1 MSKTRVI
8 QAVKDL
14 DVDAVGALLDG
25 KPALLNARDPAGR
38 NLLHIACS
46 VPCADLNVPESLSA
60 KMANLLLDR
69 GLDVDATQD
78 HKDRCT
84 ALFFAVAR
92 GRNHTLVRLLLKRGA
107 NVARAPGCG
116 LFAAAWWD
124 DVTSLDLL
132 IRAGAKIDIVVGV
145 TPFFAAW
152 NWKKFDAAKFL
163 VTKGAD
169 INFQEPRKRRTALH
183 YGIEKEF
190 DPALL
195 KWLVAHGASPEI
207 PDRDGVTARQRASR
221 KRDKQWANAIGGRA

>member
-1 MSKTRVI
+1 MSKTGII

-14 DVDAVGALLDG
+14 DVDAVRALLDG
-25 KPALLNARDPAGR
+25 KPALLTVRDPSGR
-38 NLLHIACS
+38 NLLHVACS
-46 VPCADLNVPESLSA
+46 VPCADLKIPESLAA

-69 GLDVDATQD
+69 GIDVDAPD
-78 HKDRCT
+78 GGKDRCS

-107 NVARAPGCG
+107 NVARAPGYG

-132 IRAGAKIDIVVGV
+132 VRAGAKVDVVVGV
-145 TPFFAAW
+145 TPFLAAW
-152 NWKKFDAAKFL
+152 TWRKFDAARFL

-169 INFQEPRKRRTALH
+169 VNFQDPRKRRTALN

-190 DPALL
+190 DPARLE
-195 KWLVAHGASPEI
+195 WLVARGASPDI
-207 PDRDGVTARQRASR
+207 PDREGITARQRASR
-221 KRDKQWANAIGGRA
+221 KRDKKWLDAMET